1 MQHNFDVEIAKDYG
15 ILEAI
20 LLQNIWFW
28 IEKNKANNT
37 HFYDGKYWTY
47 NSRKAFAKIFPYMS
61 EKQIRTALEK
71 LIDNGILEK
80 GNYNKAG
87 FDKTLWYSI
96 TPMGYAVLL
105 KCPIDLP
112 HRADGV
118 DQEGKPIPDINTYIN
133 NIYSPSGDEQDNE
146 NELATNFDKIW
157 KHYPRKDGKNT
168 AYKHYKAWLKGRS
181 FAGVKEKLTNKEMY
195 YAVKI
200 YAYECDRDKKD
211 KQYIQMGSTFF
222 NETIFEKVKRYNKY
236 PVEWEQKIN
245 EWENLKNES
254 L

>member
-1 MQHNFDVEIAKDYG
+1 MQHNFDIEVAKELG

-28 IEKNKANNT
+28 IEKNQANNT

-47 NSRKAFAKIFPYMS
+47 NSIKAFAEIFPYVS
-61 EKQIRTALEK
+61 ERQIRTALDK
-71 LIDNGILEK
+71 LISKGILEK

-87 FDKTLWYSI
+87 FDKTLWYAITLKGYSI
-96 TPMGYAVLL
+96 L
-105 KCPIDLP
+105 KKGQIDLSQKSNGN
-112 HRADGV
+112 DIDV
-118 DQEGKPIPDINTYIN
+118 KTIPDINTNKN
-133 NIYSPSGDEQDNE
+133 NIYRPSSDELNSE
-146 NELATNFDKIW
+146 SELTANFNKIW

-168 AYKHYKAWLKGRS
+168 AYRHYKAWLKGRNY
-181 FAGVKEKLTNKEMY
+181 AGEKEKLTNKEMY

-200 YAYECDRDKKD
+200 YAYECERDQKE

-236 PVEWEQKIN
+236 PNEWEQKIN
-245 EWENLKNES
+245 EWENLKK
-254 L
+254 